1 MLEFDSVFQQVAVLL
16 VACVAIGAVATLL
29 RQPLIVAFIAAGV
42 VVGPSALGLVEE
54 SREVELLAT
63 VGISLLLFVVGL
75 KLDLGLIRA
84 VGPVALATGL
94 GQIVFTSLAGYLIAL
109 GLGMAPVTALYVAVA
124 LTFSSTVI
132 IVKLLSDKGEADQLH
147 GRIAIGFLIVQD
159 IVVVLAMIVLNAIGG
174 PGEDDVAREA
184 ALVVLRGLGLLGL
197 IGVAMRWILPPVLH
211 RLAHNPELLMLFAI
225 AWAVGLAALGDL
237 VGFSEEVGAF
247 LAGVA
252 IASTPYRDAI
262 GNRLTSVRDFL
273 ILFFFIDLGAKIDL
287 AQTGE
292 QVGPALLLSLFVL
305 VGNPIIV
312 MIIMGAMGYRRRVS
326 FLAGLTVAQISEFS
340 LILAALGLSL
350 GHIGSETVG
359 LITTVGLVTIGLSTY
374 LIYNSHW
381 IFDRISPLL
390 SVFERPS
397 ARDREPAEQPEPPE
411 VVVIGLGRFGNA
423 IVERL
428 SGAGVRVLGVDFD
441 PTTLRTWEER
451 GVPVL
456 YGDAE
461 DPELATSLPLGKV
474 RWVVSTVRRRD
485 ANLALLHAL
494 RLRGYRGR
502 FAASADALED
512 AAALR
517 EAGVDRVILPFREA
531 AHVTAEF
538 LSGEVVG

>member
-1 MLEFDSVFQQVAVLL
+1 LEFHSVFQQVAVLL
-16 VACVAIGAVATLL
+16 VVCVVIGAIATML
-29 RQPLIVAFIAAGV
+29 RQPLIVALIAAGV
-42 VVGPSALGLVEE
+42 IAGPSVFGLVQE
-54 SREVELLAT
+54 SPEVELLAT
-63 VGISLLLFVVGL
+63 VGISILLFVVGL

-94 GQIVFTSLAGYLIAL
+94 GQIAFTSLAGYLIAL
-109 GLGMAPVTALYVAVA
+109 ALGMEPVTALYVAVA

-174 PGEDDVAREA
+174 PGEEGVLREA
-184 ALVVLRGLGLLGL
+184 VLVVVRGIGLLVV
-197 IGVAMRWILPPVLH
+197 IGIAMRWLLPPLLH

-273 ILFFFIDLGAKIDL
+273 ILFFFLDLGAKIDL
-287 AQTGE
+287 AQTGD
-292 QVGPALLLSLFVL
+292 QIGPALLLSVFVL
-305 VGNPIIV
+305 VGNPVIV
-312 MIIMGAMGYRRRVS
+312 MVTMGAMGYRKRVS

-381 IFDRISPLL
+381 LYERLTPLL
-390 SVFERPS
+390 SVFERS
-397 ARDREPAEQPEPPE
+397 GARDREPVERAEPVE

-451 GVPVL
+451 GVAVL

-461 DPELATSLPLGKV
+461 DPELASSLPLGDV

-485 ANLALLHAL
+485 ANLALLDAL
-494 RLRGYRGR
+494 RRRRYGGR

-512 AAALR
+512 AAALQ

-538 LSGEVVG
+538 LSGDVVG